1 MTNEGMPEVGQSPA
15 SLVGPSII
23 LKDASP
29 MTAGKCGTVHDF
41 GDWRVMRKVKA
52 VFGLT
57 VFWHA
62 HILLPH
68 IRKMP

>member
-1 MTNEGMPEVGQSPA
+1 
-15 SLVGPSII
+15 
-23 LKDASP
+23 